1 MAHNEMDENDRIA
14 MMNEKYSQ
22 LENEYN
28 AVVQELQ
35 NSQNVLQ
42 VR

>member
-1 MAHNEMDENDRIA
+1 MAHNDMDENDRVA

-28 AVVQELQ
+28 NVVQ
-35 NSQNVLQ
+35 
-42 VR
+42 